1 LGTWENVVGIKQ
13 GEKEN
18 RDRFNRSPRLLLSIA
33 KKRGELKKF
42 LKDPLTLALSHGVER
57 REKERI

>member
-1 LGTWENVVGIKQ
+1 VGIKQ

-42 LKDPLTLALSHGVER
+42 LKDPLTLALSHG
-57 REKERI
+57 